1 MAQLKEVFEIEQA
14 RQTVEE
20 CLVIHLFK
28 EGTFYRVYKL
38 SAWLCFRYIKQFKAT
53 HRQLKTEGELLWY
66 YEI

>member
-28 EGTFYRVYKL
+28 EGAFYRVYEL
-38 SAWLCFRYIKQFKAT
+38 SAWLCMLHAK
-53 HRQLKTEGELLWY
+53 L
-66 YEI
+66 